1 MMIGIMA
8 NFPRRRVAVLT
19 ARVAV
24 LINVIFRFLEFVF
37 FFPIL
42 VFGIPSFRVFPL
54 SYLFIFGSEN
64 FWVTRK
70 ICFFQ
75 GIYDSL

>member
-42 VFGIPSFRVFPL
+42 VFGIPSFRVIPL
-54 SYLFIFGSEN
+54 SYFWFRKFLGNAKNLFFSRNI
-64 FWVTRK
+64 R
-70 ICFFQ
+70 
-75 GIYDSL
+75 

>member
-37 FFPIL
+37 FFPD
-42 VFGIPSFRVFPL
+42 L
-54 SYLFIFGSEN
+54 SVWDSKFQSYSSLLFIYFWFRKFLGNTKN
-64 FWVTRK
+64 F
-70 ICFFQ
+70 FFSRN
-75 GIYDSL
+75 IR

>member
-37 FFPIL
+37 FPDLSVWDSKFQSYSSFLFL
-42 VFGIPSFRVFPL
+42 VQK
-54 SYLFIFGSEN
+54 IFG
-64 FWVTRK
+64 
-70 ICFFQ
+70 
-75 GIYDSL
+75 